1 MNKIITFINILT
13 YILIALFV
21 FVVGLLISITKD
33 HKL

>member
-1 MNKIITFINILT
+1 MDRIITFINILT
-13 YILIALFV
+13 HILIVLFA